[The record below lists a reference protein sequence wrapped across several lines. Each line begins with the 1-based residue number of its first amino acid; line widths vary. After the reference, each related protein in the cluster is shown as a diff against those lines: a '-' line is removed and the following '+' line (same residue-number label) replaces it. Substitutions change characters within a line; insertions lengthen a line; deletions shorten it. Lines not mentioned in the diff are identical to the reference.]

1 MAGFIFGIA
10 IGFIGGFG
18 LASFLAV
25 SSRDREGRL

>member
-18 LASFLAV
+18 LAAILAV
-25 SSRDREGRL
+25 SKHDREGRL